1 MLFFSFLIFLL
12 FFSFFRGMSAILY
25 ELRNREMHFAP
36 RSLFISNYDK
46 KKRRNVQSENKRASG
61 IAQRNSILRENKNKN
76 KRTGNFEKENFPF
89 AARPHRMDAP
99 DFPKHEYDAFMT
111 QYVSLGAPTVFTVR
125 GITRPLI
132 VTQTK
137 VTGVGAVR

>member
-1 MLFFSFLIFLL
+1 MFNQKTKEHQESLNATRS
-12 FFSFFRGMSAILY
+12 SA
-25 ELRNREMHFAP
+25 
-36 RSLFISNYDK
+36 K
-46 KKRRNVQSENKRASG
+46 
-61 IAQRNSILRENKNKN
+61 KNKN

-99 DFPKHEYDAFMT
+99 DFPKHEYDAFMM